1 MVDITRIDRTQ
12 LLMICS
18 LLVSLRLIVTL
29 LISVLYYSSF

>member
-29 LISVLYYSSF
+29 LI